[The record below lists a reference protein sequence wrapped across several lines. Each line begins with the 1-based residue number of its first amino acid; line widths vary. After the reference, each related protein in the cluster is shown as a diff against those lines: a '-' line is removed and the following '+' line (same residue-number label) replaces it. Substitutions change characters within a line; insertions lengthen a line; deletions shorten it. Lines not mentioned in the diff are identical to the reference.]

1 MNEIYKS
8 VFSFSYIVP
17 SLIFFM
23 VAGTKNPVDSITVHS
38 TFTVK
43 TQVRFSDY
51 NHIWLHG
58 LCKKKKKN
66 PTIWRGDQL
75 NPCNGIIESS

>member
-51 NHIWLHG
+51 HHI
-58 LCKKKKKN
+58 
-66 PTIWRGDQL
+66 
-75 NPCNGIIESS
+75 